1 VNVSRPPDG
10 QGRVLLEHALILHCQ
25 PYRESSLFVDV
36 ISQNHGRIRLL
47 GKGVK
52 RGKHPL
58 SHILR
63 PFANVRLSW
72 AGRNDL
78 PLLTAAESVGQMPAL
93 MGEALFCG
101 FYVNELLLYLLP
113 PQDPQPEVYCLYRDV
128 LGQLVPGRCLQTT
141 LRFFELSLLTAIG
154 YGPQLEYDT
163 GGSPIDPAKTY
174 DYLVEQGPRL
184 VEPGQPTAIAGA
196 TLLGLSRRCLTH
208 ESQLREA
215 KHLLRSIIQYY
226 LNGRPLRSRELFKP
240 FNPGLSNES

>member
-1 VNVSRPPDG
+1 MNVSLPPDG
-10 QGRVLLEHALILHCQ
+10 RGGVLLEHAVILHCQ

-58 SHILR
+58 SQILR

-72 AGRNDL
+72 TGRSDL
-78 PLLTAAESVGQMPAL
+78 PLLTAAESVGQVPAL

-113 PQDPQPEVYCLYRDV
+113 LHDPQPEVYCLYLDV
-128 LGQLVPGRCLQTT
+128 LDQLVLGRCLQTT

-163 GGSPIDPAKTY
+163 SGSPIDPAKTY
-174 DYLVEQGPRL
+174 CYLVEQGACV
-184 VEPGQPTAIAGA
+184 VEPGQPAAIAGA
-196 TLLGLSRRCLTH
+196 TLLGLNRRCLTH
-208 ESQLREA
+208 SSQLREA
-215 KHLLRSIIQYY
+215 KHLLRSIIQYH

-240 FNPGLSNES
+240 FSRELPQ